1 MKKYGENQNLLQS
14 ATSQCFQFYKVRKML
29 SDIVNK
35 SSVSFFI
42 TKVAKEEFRGSCCS
56 RQSHYMTCKNRS
68 TTVHE
73 QLLLDLRHDIARL
86 AWLI

>member
-1 MKKYGENQNLLQS
+1 
-14 ATSQCFQFYKVRKML
+14 ML

-56 RQSHYMTCKNRS
+56 RQNHYMTCENKHRG
-68 TTVHE
+68 TA
-73 QLLLDLRHDIARL
+73 LLEEILHDFHDHIDRL
-86 AWLI
+86 AWLIQEYVFLVKK